1 VVLSWVFLAEVPS
14 AQVLAG
20 GSLCLAG
27 ISVSQLPTGQCAVSA
42 EAAADGS
49 TPIVPP
55 LIQLSVAFD
64 PEPGSPPPDP

>member
-1 VVLSWVFLAEVPS
+1 VVLSWVFLAEVPG
-14 AQVLAG
+14 AQVLAAG
-20 GSLCLAG
+20 APCLAG
-27 ISVSQLPTGQCAVSA
+27 ISVSQRRTRHCAVSA

-64 PEPGSPPPDP
+64 PEPASPPPDP